1 MSVNRRIARDVKV
14 MSTGLDSVNKEIESL
29 MINTKLQKAQ
39 RKRLE
44 RLQAVKVQMVD
55 NPEDCS
61 RLVKQYKEMA

>member
-1 MSVNRRIARDVKV
+1 MSVNRSIARDVKV
-14 MSTGLDSVNKEIESL
+14 MTKGLDSVDKEIETL
-29 MINTKLQKAQ
+29 LVNTKLQKSQ

-61 RLVKQYKEMA
+61 KLVKRYKEMA

>member
-1 MSVNRRIARDVKV
+1 MSVERSIARDVKV
-14 MSTGLDSVNKEIESL
+14 MSKGLDSVNKEIETL
-29 MINTKLQKAQ
+29 MVNTKLQKAQ

-61 RLVKQYKEMA
+61 KLVKQYKEMA

>member
-1 MSVNRRIARDVKV
+1 MSVNRSIARDVKV
-14 MSTGLDSVNKEIESL
+14 MSKGLDTVNKEIETL
-29 MINTKLQKAQ
+29 LVNTKLQKSQ

-61 RLVKQYKEMA
+61 KLVKRYKEMA

>member
-1 MSVNRRIARDVKV
+1 MSVNRSIARDVKV
-14 MSTGLDSVNKEIESL
+14 MSKGLDSVNKEIESL

-61 RLVKQYKEMA
+61 ELVKQYKEMA